1 MLVFPSYINREAEG
15 TRLCCCFT
23 CTLYTSLRQKIIN
36 YKIARQMREANI
48 LLTAKRSFQMKG
60 FVFCTPL
67 QVPGEMKDT
76 F

>member
-1 MLVFPSYINREAEG
+1 
-15 TRLCCCFT
+15 
-23 CTLYTSLRQKIIN
+23 
-36 YKIARQMREANI
+36 MREANI

-60 FVFCTPL
+60 FVFCTLL

>member
-1 MLVFPSYINREAEG
+1 
-15 TRLCCCFT
+15 
-23 CTLYTSLRQKIIN
+23 
-36 YKIARQMREANI
+36 MREANI
-48 LLTAKRSFQMKG
+48 LLTAKRSFQMKD